1 MLKTNTLFNTEV
13 ATEYGTIQFD
23 SKGECKDLT
32 EAQEK
37 ELSTKIK
44 EFTFVPNEPAP
55 VKAAPK
61 ASPKPAPK
69 PEPEPKA
76 VEEKPKAPVKKRTTA
91 TKKAE

>member
-1 MLKTNTLFNTEV
+1 MLKTNTLFNTKV

-37 ELSTKIK
+37 ELSTKIR

-61 ASPKPAPK
+61 PKPK
-69 PEPEPKA
+69 PEPKA

>member
-1 MLKTNTLFNTEV
+1 MLKTNTLFNTKV

-44 EFTFVPNEPAP
+44 EFTFVLNAPAP

-61 ASPKPAPK
+61 AAPK
-69 PEPEPKA
+69 PEPKA

>member
-1 MLKTNTLFNTEV
+1 MLKTNTLFNAKV

-23 SKGECKDLT
+23 KKGECKDLT

-44 EFTFVPNEPAP
+44 EFTFVPNEPEP

-61 ASPKPAPK
+61 PKPK
-69 PEPEPKA
+69 PEPKS